1 MLVFVFLAAFLAVF
15 LIGWVIYA
23 FTHPVMAGQGML
35 IFLCQA
41 AGIIAV
47 LSGVG
52 LWLGQNILASL
63 PSFLFAA
70 ALFYFANRL
79 QRRWRR
85 W

>member
-1 MLVFVFLAAFLAVF
+1 MLVFVFLVTFLAVF

-23 FTHPVMAGQGML
+23 LTHPVMAGQGVL
-35 IFLCQA
+35 IFLCKA

-79 QRRWRR
+79 QCRWCR